1 MDIKM
6 LGQLEI
12 IQHDRPVTPTANKVR
27 QVLAMLA
34 VDVGELVTNEAM
46 IEELWGTNPPRSATQ
61 TLQTYIM
68 RLRKLGDD
76 DPPSRAPTVKRIV
89 VTRPRGYALD
99 IEPAAVDVHRYEE
112 IAAAGRRAA
121 AAEDYVAASR
131 LFGTALDQWR
141 GPALVD
147 LRVGPRL
154 SIEVARLTQSRLSVR
169 ESRIDADL
177 RLGRQHLVLDEL
189 TELTARYPMHENLC
203 AQYMTALHRSG
214 CTWRALEA
222 FRTLRARLVAEL
234 GVEPSALVR
243 QLQMAILHEEEPGG
257 RRAGVEFGYRQ
268 SA

>member
-6 LGQLEI
+6 LGPLEI
-12 IQHDRPVTPTANKVR
+12 IRYGRPVTPTANKIR

-34 VDVGELVTNEAM
+34 VDVGELVTIEAM
-46 IEELWGTNPPRSATQ
+46 TEELWGANPPRSATQ

-68 RLRKLGDD
+68 RLRRLGED
-76 DPPSRAPTVKRIV
+76 DPPSRAPTGKRTV
-89 VTRPRGYALD
+89 VTRPRGYVLD
-99 IEPAAVDVHRYEE
+99 IDPAAIDVHHYEE
-112 IAAAGRRAA
+112 LAAAGRRAA
-121 AAEDYVAASR
+121 AAEDYLAASR
-131 LFGTALDQWR
+131 LFATALDRWR

-147 LRVGPRL
+147 LRVGPLL
-154 SIEVARLTQSRLSVR
+154 SIEVARLTQSRLGVL

-189 TELTARYPMHENLC
+189 TELTARYPMHESLC

-234 GVEPSALVR
+234 GVEPSAQVR
-243 QLQMAILHEEEPGG
+243 QLQMAILHADEPDG
-257 RRAGVEFGYRQ
+257 RLAGVELGHRQ
-268 SA
+268 PA